1 MLQIRGVRSAMSESA
16 SSTGAVVGTRE
27 AATADAAGAWPPRAR
42 AVVAL
47 GLILLGGLALEWR
60 LGDAPEIVVAWLVL
74 GAVAGAVAGRAR
86 LAWIAVFGGLALY
99 PLGVALGLAP
109 RLGPWWFVQAGFA
122 AIIVALG
129 FALGATS
136 SPGRRPWSVAGGSWA
151 RARAPQ
157 RAAAALAIAVPLLGL
172 GGYMGYAAAVGSAM
186 FTHPDPDRNCTTP
199 QQAFGWPYEAINYD
213 IADDARLAAANPD
226 PKACSSQG
234 AEAGTAVVSPDGM
247 RLAGWYI
254 AAAGGADPTG
264 PTIVLVHGWHS
275 NKSAMLPYAA
285 PLHDRFNL
293 VLVDLRDNGRSSPTD
308 VTMGVREQTDL
319 EAVIDWLV
327 ATKHPAWIAAVGN
340 SMGGAT
346 VLAAASH
353 DERIKAVVLESTH
366 ASLITS
372 GGNIAENQH
381 GYPAQPTG
389 LAIAIGASLRIG
401 ADVTAIDP
409 VRMITRLGD
418 RPVLII
424 HGTADDVDYP
434 VTSAEVNLHAALEAG
449 VPASLVYCPGGTHGR
464 SVDACPRLWSSSA
477 NAFFAEAASR

>member
-1 MLQIRGVRSAMSESA
+1 MNESA
-16 SSTGAVVGTRE
+16 SSTGAVVGMHEPTVV
-27 AATADAAGAWPPRAR
+27 DSAGAWPPRAR
-42 AVVAL
+42 AIVAL
-47 GLILLGGLALEWR
+47 AMILFGGLGLAWR
-60 LGDAPEIVVAWLVL
+60 VGDVPEVVVGWLAL
-74 GAVAGAVAGRAR
+74 GAVAGAIAGRAR
-86 LAWIAVFGGLALY
+86 LAWIAVIAGTAVAPLA
-99 PLGVALGLAP
+99 VALGASP
-109 RLGPWWFVQAGFA
+109 RLGPWWFLQAGFA
-122 AIIVALG
+122 AIVVALG
-129 FALGATS
+129 FVLGATS
-136 SPGRRPWSVAGGSWA
+136 GPGRHPWSVAGSAWA
-151 RARAPQ
+151 GARPRQ
-157 RAAAALAIAVPLLGL
+157 RAAAALAIAVPMLVLT
-172 GGYMGYAAAVGSAM
+172 GYMGYAGVVGSAM

-213 IADDARLAAANPD
+213 IADDARLAAENPD

-234 AEAGTAVVSPDGM
+234 AEAGTAVVSPDGI

-254 AAAGGADPTG
+254 AAAAGGDPTG

-275 NKSAMLPYAA
+275 NKSAMLRYAA

-319 EAVIDWLV
+319 EAMIDWLD
-327 ATKHPAWIAAVGN
+327 ATRHPSWIGAVGN

-346 VLAAASH
+346 VLAAAAR
-353 DERIKAVVLESTH
+353 DERIRAVVLESTH

-389 LAIAIGASLRIG
+389 LAIAIGASWRIG
-401 ADVTAIDP
+401 DDVTAVDP
-409 VRMITRLGD
+409 VKTITRLGD

-424 HGTADDVDYP
+424 HGTADEVDYP
-434 VTSAEVNLHAALEAG
+434 ATSAELNLHAALEAG

-464 SVDACPRLWSSSA
+464 SVDVCPRLWASSA